1 MPTAKEL
8 GEKMAQTLLLELDV
22 SPEVTPP
29 SGAFNIIDVQT
40 YYGSF
45 FKFDKNKTT
54 FEVTKE
60 ALLKEMFNDRKS
72 AIAFCCVSLQTDTK
86 LTFDID
92 HVFPREIIT
101 KKQLLLLDYL
111 NKSGNEVLAKAFM
124 GEDPLNSKMKND
136 IGKYFKRDPGD
147 NNKIKATR
155 WFVDVCYNNL
165 SNLFHLKHY
174 LNRGKSASTPQKWF
188 EQNFP
193 QKFRDDLKLNGGI
206 NEGVI
211 MQQIFHLTN
220 LISVPLGK
228 MKNKDGKEIGED
240 IIIYLHERKGI
251 GLGEFI
257 RKWFKNNPTTMGQSK
272 EIQEIN
278 TKLIEMLESNLKDY
292 GKEKGLKKFLST
304 INMALKVAENR
315 DTLHKESSED
325 SDEAVDARRNISYK
339 AILKAFDFMHSVKK
353 IKKQVLSIV
362 NFNSKDAVKEKFY
375 DLCIDYFFE
384 LKTKE
389 REEALNYLQK
399 QCNILSQ
406 KGVLLTEEE
415 VKKLLLESQQE
426 GDFELKFKKEQKAK
440 EVLEKENEELKKLL
454 QEKGKRPASEQ
465 PEESIPNKK
474 KLGSPHP

>member
-1 MPTAKEL
+1 
-8 GEKMAQTLLLELDV
+8 
-22 SPEVTPP
+22 
-29 SGAFNIIDVQT
+29 
-40 YYGSF
+40 
-45 FKFDKNKTT
+45 
-54 FEVTKE
+54 
-60 ALLKEMFNDRKS
+60 MFNDRKS

-124 GEDPLNSKMKND
+124 GEDPLNSKIKND

-193 QKFRDDLKLNGGI
+193 QQFRDDLNSSGGI

-257 RKWFKNNPTTMGQSK
+257 RKWFKNNQTTR
-272 EIQEIN
+272 
-278 TKLIEMLESNLKDY
+278 
-292 GKEKGLKKFLST
+292 
-304 INMALKVAENR
+304 V
-315 DTLHKESSED
+315 H
-325 SDEAVDARRNISYK
+325 
-339 AILKAFDFMHSVKK
+339 
-353 IKKQVLSIV
+353 
-362 NFNSKDAVKEKFY
+362 
-375 DLCIDYFFE
+375 
-384 LKTKE
+384 
-389 REEALNYLQK
+389 LQ
-399 QCNILSQ
+399 
-406 KGVLLTEEE
+406 
-415 VKKLLLESQQE
+415 
-426 GDFELKFKKEQKAK
+426 
-440 EVLEKENEELKKLL
+440 
-454 QEKGKRPASEQ
+454 P
-465 PEESIPNKK
+465 
-474 KLGSPHP
+474 

>member
-54 FEVTKE
+54 IEVTKE

-124 GEDPLNSKMKND
+124 GEDPLNSKIKND

-165 SNLFHLKHY
+165 SNLFHLKHWV
-174 LNRGKSASTPQKWF
+174 Q
-188 EQNFP
+188 
-193 QKFRDDLKLNGGI
+193 
-206 NEGVI
+206 
-211 MQQIFHLTN
+211 
-220 LISVPLGK
+220 
-228 MKNKDGKEIGED
+228 
-240 IIIYLHERKGI
+240 
-251 GLGEFI
+251 
-257 RKWFKNNPTTMGQSK
+257 
-272 EIQEIN
+272 
-278 TKLIEMLESNLKDY
+278 
-292 GKEKGLKKFLST
+292 
-304 INMALKVAENR
+304 
-315 DTLHKESSED
+315 LHK
-325 SDEAVDARRNISYK
+325 R
-339 AILKAFDFMHSVKK
+339 L
-353 IKKQVLSIV
+353 
-362 NFNSKDAVKEKFY
+362 
-375 DLCIDYFFE
+375 
-384 LKTKE
+384 
-389 REEALNYLQK
+389 
-399 QCNILSQ
+399 
-406 KGVLLTEEE
+406 
-415 VKKLLLESQQE
+415 
-426 GDFELKFKKEQKAK
+426 
-440 EVLEKENEELKKLL
+440 
-454 QEKGKRPASEQ
+454 
-465 PEESIPNKK
+465 
-474 KLGSPHP
+474 